1 MLKPPTAFSSLEGLL
16 ELDRHDGIDMRPT
29 LLRVLTDLY
38 LQKRTHPPEDE
49 RYYTELALRLIDA
62 TDLPA
67 RKALASRLAPY
78 PAAPRAVI
86 ARLARDVIE
95 VAEPILTQSPCLT
108 PADLKAIAEER
119 GPTYAAII
127 ATRGQPALPI
137 EHEGLVPMQANASPE
152 SEAVELCELFF
163 AAGGPERRLILLNLD
178 YSSIAPS
185 QPPSPMQRTDV
196 WRLESAALQHNSEAV
211 VRELERALGVSRN
224 QARRIVQDEL
234 GEPVV
239 VAAKAMSLPAD
250 VLQRMLLFVNP
261 RVGQSV
267 DRVYELATL
276 YGEISVDAARRLIA
290 IWRDA
295 ELAVNREVRHEASP
309 WRTAADN
316 ARRALS
322 DVSHRPPAPEQA
334 RLRILA
340 TDDGRQRTDRTPS
353 ARTMP

>member
-62 TDLPA
+62 TDLAA
-67 RKALASRLAPY
+67 RKALAARLAPY

-86 ARLARDVIE
+86 ARLARDVLE

-108 PADLKAIAEER
+108 PADLKAISER

-127 ATRGQPALPI
+127 ATRGQPALPV
-137 EHEGLVPMQANASPE
+137 EHPSAVPMRANTSAEPD
-152 SEAVELCELFF
+152 ALELCELFF
-163 AAGGPERRLILLNLD
+163 AAGGPERRLILLSLD

-185 QPPSPMQRTDV
+185 QPPSPMQRADV

-276 YGEISVDAARRLIA
+276 YGEISADAARRLIA

-295 ELAVNREVRHEASP
+295 EQAVNGEVRHEASP
-309 WRTAADN
+309 WRAAADN

-322 DVSHRPPAPEQA
+322 DVSHRPAAPEQS

-340 TDDGRQRTDRTPS
+340 TDDAGRRTERTNTR
-353 ARTMP
+353 AMP

>member
-49 RYYTELALRLIDA
+49 RYYTELTLRLIDA
-62 TDLPA
+62 TDLAA
-67 RKALASRLAPY
+67 RKALAARLAPY

-86 ARLARDVIE
+86 ARLARDVLE
-95 VAEPILTQSPCLT
+95 VAEAIVAQSQ
-108 PADLKAIAEER
+108 ER
-119 GPTYAAII
+119 GPAYAAII
-127 ATRGQPALPI
+127 GTRGQPALPI
-137 EHEGLVPMQANASPE
+137 EHASALPMRANAPAEPE
-152 SEAVELCELFF
+152 AAELCELFF
-163 AAGGPERRLILLNLD
+163 AAGAPERRLILLSLD

-295 ELAVNREVRHEASP
+295 EQAVNREVRHEPSP
-309 WRTAADN
+309 WRAAADN

-322 DVSHRPPAPEQA
+322 DVSHRPAAPEQS

-340 TDDGRQRTDRTPS
+340 DDGGRRTEKVNTR
-353 ARTMP
+353 AMP

>member
-1 MLKPPTAFSSLEGLL
+1 MLKPPTTFSSLEGLL

-49 RYYTELALRLIDA
+49 RYYAELALRLIDA
-62 TDLPA
+62 TDLAA
-67 RKALASRLAPY
+67 RKALAARLALY

-86 ARLARDVIE
+86 ARLARDVLE
-95 VAEPILTQSPCLT
+95 VAEPILAQSPCLT
-108 PADLKAIAEER
+108 PADLEAIAEEC
-119 GPTYAAII
+119 GSAYAAII

-137 EHEGLVPMQANASPE
+137 EHASLVSLQANASPE

-178 YSSIAPS
+178 YSSIKPS
-185 QPPSPMQRTDV
+185 QPHSPIQRTDV

-295 ELAVNREVRHEASP
+295 EQTVNGEVRHEASP
-309 WRTAADN
+309 WRAAAET
-316 ARRALS
+316 ARRALT
-322 DVSHRPPAPEQA
+322 DVSHRPAA
-334 RLRILA
+334 R
-340 TDDGRQRTDRTPS
+340 TPTTEDGRRKMDKANTR
-353 ARTMP
+353 AMP

>member
-1 MLKPPTAFSSLEGLL
+1 MLKPPTTFSSLEGLL

-62 TDLPA
+62 T
-67 RKALASRLAPY
+67 
-78 PAAPRAVI
+78 
-86 ARLARDVIE
+86 
-95 VAEPILTQSPCLT
+95 
-108 PADLKAIAEER
+108 
-119 GPTYAAII
+119 
-127 ATRGQPALPI
+127 GQPALPI
-137 EHEGLVPMQANASPE
+137 EHASALPMQANASAE

-163 AAGGPERRLILLNLD
+163 AAGGPERRLILLSLD
-178 YSSIAPS
+178 YSSITPS

-276 YGEISVDAARRLIA
+276 YSEISVDAARRLIA

-295 ELAVNREVRHEASP
+295 EQAVNGEVRHEASP
-309 WRTAADN
+309 WRAAAET
-316 ARRALS
+316 ARRALT
-322 DVSHRPPAPEQA
+322 DVSHRPAAPEQS

-340 TDDGRQRTDRTPS
+340 TDDGARRTDKANTR
-353 ARTMP
+353 AMP